1 MLSNES
7 EEVLE
12 MMWIKTE
19 EEGLES
25 VKKED
30 LISADFD
37 LKSSLEELEENGL
50 VSLTKDTVSL
60 TKGGRKESRDIIRRH
75 RLAERLL
82 VDVLEMAEEGVEEA
96 ACRFEHALPVGV
108 DESVCTLLGHPKLCP
123 DGNPIPLGRCCKE
136 GREKIERLISPLS
149 DLETGI
155 RGKIAYITSKKHQR
169 LQRLMAMGV
178 IPGLPLRLLQKYP
191 SFVIQIEETQIAL
204 DKELADEIFVRSER
218 LESE

>member
-1 MLSNES
+1 MLSNEA

-12 MMWIKTE
+12 ILWIKTE
-19 EEGLES
+19 EEKLPA

-30 LISADFD
+30 LASADYELD
-37 LKSSLEELEENGL
+37 TTLEELVENSSIEVKAGS
-50 VSLTKDTVSL
+50 VYLTE
-60 TKGGRKESRDIIRRH
+60 KGKRESRDIIRRH

-96 ACRFEHALPVGV
+96 ACRFEHALPIGV

-123 DGNPIPLGRCCKE
+123 DGNPIPPGRCCRE

-149 DLETGI
+149 ELEVGCE
-155 RGKIAYITSKKHQR
+155 GKIAYITSKRHQR

-178 IPGLPLRLLQKYP
+178 IPGLPVKLLQSFP
-191 SFVIQIEETQIAL
+191 SFVIRIEETQIAL
-204 DKELADEIFVRSER
+204 DKELADEIYVRCER
-218 LESE
+218 NEA